1 MSEQVDQLILSEL
14 RDLRVTQGDMR
25 VTLARVDERTNDLDE
40 RMQRLESTIEGES
53 TARSMSPRRGRHRD
67 AGLVISS
74 TTVVALL
81 TWAAQHFLA
90 GPK

>member
-1 MSEQVDQLILSEL
+1 M
-14 RDLRVTQGDMR
+14 
-25 VTLARVDERTNDLDE
+25 VDERTSDLDE
-40 RMQRLESTIEGES
+40 RMQRLESTVEGES
-53 TARSMSPRRGRHRD
+53 TARTTAPRRGAKRD